1 MKRTHL
7 SELFWLPII
16 ILLISAAC
24 RAQSTPAAPQPTQGL
39 DVVSSPAVSPTLAA
53 SPTAALPASETPA
66 PSLTSPAA
74 ADTPAAPQPTLPAL
88 AGELRVAYVKNG
100 AIWLWSEGGSPRQ
113 LTSGDQNIS
122 QVNLSPSG
130 EWIAYTH
137 QIGDLHSE
145 LWAAP
150 ADGSGEY
157 ALLDVSAL
165 GALDPSALGTAVV
178 QFEWV
183 PGTHQLAFNT
193 RQVFEGPGTALYN
206 DLRLIDVTTGEL
218 SLLFPPGQGGMFYYS
233 PDGSRLALVTP
244 ERIELVSADGSDRA
258 EALSFPKVITYS
270 EYELYPV
277 PSWSPDGQSL
287 RVAIPP
293 ADPMAEPPQPT
304 TLWLIEAGASPT
316 AIQTGQVATLPF
328 NFFTTLFSPDHAH
341 VAYVSVLGDPADNLW
356 DLRLA
361 NANGSGA
368 RSIATRPLVS
378 FLAWSP
384 ASDWFAFVTGQEQDT
399 HVGSLS
405 GEIRTLPRSPGE
417 WIQGLQWISSDQ
429 VLYAVGSHLPGE
441 WRLMLAT
448 LGQAEILTI
457 DTGLES
463 PYTLDWSR

>member
-1 MKRTHL
+1 MRRTHL
-7 SELFWLPII
+7 LKLFWLPLF

-24 RAQSTPAAPQPTQGL
+24 RAQSTPAAPPPTQGL
-39 DVVSSPAVSPTLAA
+39 DAVTSPPVSPTQAA
-53 SPTAALPASETPA
+53 PPTAAPAANETPLPSPTSPPAS
-66 PSLTSPAA
+66 
-74 ADTPAAPQPTLPAL
+74 DTPAAPQPTLPVL

-100 AIWLWSEGGSPRQ
+100 AIWLWSEGGASRQ
-113 LTSGDQNIS
+113 LTSGNQNIT

-145 LWAAP
+145 LWVAP
-150 ADGSGEY
+150 ADGSGEH
-157 ALLDVSAL
+157 ALLDVNAL
-165 GALDPSALGTAVV
+165 GALDPFAMGVAVL

-183 PGTHQLAFNT
+183 PGTSLLAFNT
-193 RQVFEGPGTALYN
+193 HQVFEGPGTAHYD
-206 DLRLIDVTTGEL
+206 DLRLIDVNTGEL

-244 ERIELVSADGSDRA
+244 ARIDLVNADGSGRA
-258 EALSFPKVITYS
+258 EALSFPRVITYS
-270 EYELYPV
+270 EYEVYPA
-277 PSWSPDGQSL
+277 PSWAPDGQSL
-287 RVAIPP
+287 RVAIPA

-304 TLWLIEAGASPT
+304 TLWLIDVGASPT
-316 AIQTGQVATLPF
+316 AVQTGQVASLPF
-328 NFFTTLFSPDHAH
+328 NFFTTLFSPDHTH

-378 FLAWSP
+378 FLGWSP
-384 ASDWFAFVTGQEQDT
+384 SSDWFAFVSGQEQDT
-399 HVGSLS
+399 HVGSLT

-417 WIQGLQWISSDQ
+417 WIQGLQWVSPDQ
-429 VLYAVGSHLPGE
+429 VLYAVGGHVPGE

-448 LGQAEILTI
+448 LGQAEILTL

-463 PYTLDWSR
+463 PYSLDWSH

>member
-1 MKRTHL
+1 L
-7 SELFWLPII
+7 SSHFQRVPFVTGL
-16 ILLISAAC
+16 
-24 RAQSTPAAPQPTQGL
+24 STAF
-39 DVVSSPAVSPTLAA
+39 LAA
-53 SPTAALPASETPA
+53 RFSQTAIAGLLEPITGRRFATVAAVLGQLVFQRLDSLFET
-66 PSLTSPAA
+66 LNDFLLRLGFFELLLKLFLLLVEK
-74 ADTPAAPQPTLPAL
+74 ADPVADQVDHHCNDCIFAL
-88 AGELRVAYVKNG
+88 ASSVSNFFFRRDASRLHGLILAEMHDFDNG
-100 AIWLWSEGGSPRQ
+100 KVQ
-113 LTSGDQNIS
+113 
-122 QVNLSPSG
+122 
-130 EWIAYTH
+130 
-137 QIGDLHSE
+137 HSE